1 MISDEAMAGLSNAEC
16 DEVLAILFKLSEKG
30 ITIIMI
36 EHIMHAI
43 MRFSERVICL
53 DAGKLIAGGL
63 PAEVVKNPD
72 VQRAYLG
79 A

>member
-1 MISDEAMAGLSNAEC
+1 
-16 DEVLAILFKLSEKG
+16 
-30 ITIIMI
+30 MI

-43 MRFSERVICL
+43 MRFSERVVCL
-53 DAGKLIAGGL
+53 DAGQLIAEGA
-63 PAEVVKNPD
+63 PTEIVKNPD